1 MNYKMKTKQI
11 LKHAALVVVLL
22 ILVQTG
28 QAQNGNRA
36 RQTSK
41 VNTCL
46 QTLPNL
52 TDDQQ
57 KQITSLNE
65 SHQKNMDLLR
75 NERRSTTDERTKAE
89 IRIKMLDQRDAH
101 RAEVNKL
108 LTPEQQLVYKTLNQN
123 GGQGNCMANQ
133 RPGRGQGQG
142 NRSHSG
148 NSGRG
153 QRGCYR

>member
-1 MNYKMKTKQI
+1 MKTKQI
-11 LKHAALVVVLL
+11 LKHVALIA
-22 ILVQTG
+22 ILFISGQMV

-36 RQTSK
+36 RQTTNT
-41 VNTCL
+41 NTCL

-52 TDDQQ
+52 TADQQ
-57 KQITSLNE
+57 KQITTLNE

-75 NERRSTTDERTKAE
+75 NERRLATDERTKAE
-89 IRIKMLDQRDAH
+89 IRIKMLNQRDAH

-108 LTPEQQLVYKTLNQN
+108 LTTEQQQVYKTMNKN
-123 GGQGNCMANQ
+123 GGQGNCMATQ